1 MRELETVQ
9 EGLLPQRQKWQ
20 RWHQHPCSAEWKAM
34 EIREGGGSADERELM
49 NSRRIIELL
58 ETKEEVQ
65 KAQIATLKEGI
76 KAHEGKAAAMAEAKE
91 IAAEVREDLR
101 SSDRWLGKV
110 DFWRDRAT
118 MWGASLTDRTE
129 ELVHAKRHIAQ
140 QEEELR
146 RLELE
151 LLQSKKNGATPA
163 KKRRRKEKKVKF
175 VEDVVQAAAE
185 MAWEREDRI
194 WQVGSER
201 RQAEQEELQRGLVRT
216 HPCA

>member
-1 MRELETVQ
+1 
-9 EGLLPQRQKWQ
+9 
-20 RWHQHPCSAEWKAM
+20 M
-34 EIREGGGSADERELM
+34 EER
-49 NSRRIIELL
+49 
-58 ETKEEVQ
+58 
-65 KAQIATLKEGI
+65 G
-76 KAHEGKAAAMAEAKE
+76 E
-91 IAAEVREDLR
+91 IAAQVREDLR
-101 SSDRWLGKV
+101 SIDERDGMV
-110 DFWRDRAT
+110 TFWRDRAT